1 MKKIQG
7 FFDFLKQVYE
17 ELTKVTWLGK
27 KDVVRSTVAVSFVVI
42 LVSIYIS
49 LVDFGLN
56 TALKAILGGR

>member
-1 MKKIQG
+1 MNKYTG
-7 FFDFLKQVYE
+7 FLKEVYH
-17 ELTKVTWLGK
+17 ELTKVTWLSK

-56 TALKAILGGR
+56 AVLKAVLGGR